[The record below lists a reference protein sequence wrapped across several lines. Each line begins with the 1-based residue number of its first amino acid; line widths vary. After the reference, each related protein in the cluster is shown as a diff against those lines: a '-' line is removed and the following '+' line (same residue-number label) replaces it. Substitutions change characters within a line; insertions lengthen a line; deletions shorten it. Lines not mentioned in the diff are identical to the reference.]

1 METPNENPV
10 GKSVTDSSKE
20 AAQNKKQIEYLNR
33 FISTCYGEDIID
45 YLNTFSNQ
53 NKISKEKM
61 TIGEYSKLI
70 NEDDRLKIVFAC
82 FNQKRLKK
90 VHVWVRFWS
99 IVTIIAMC
107 IYIVISLAGGAL

>member
-45 YLNTFSNQ
+45 YLYTFSKQ
-53 NKISKEKM
+53 NKISKEKI
-61 TIGEYSKLI
+61 TIVEYSKLI
-70 NEDDRLKIVFAC
+70 NEDLDSKLFLHALIRKDLI
-82 FNQKRLKK
+82 
-90 VHVWVRFWS
+90 RF
-99 IVTIIAMC
+99 M
-107 IYIVISLAGGAL
+107 YG